1 MPYVG
6 GHSCRNR
13 PPGFLLVALFRLRLD
28 SIRAVRSQPR
38 RNATRT
44 PLHTASAET
53 SHTYATWLVSAGVPI
68 NEMARVLGHGQITTT
83 LNRYTH
89 VLPNPEDRIRKA
101 FDD

>member
-1 MPYVG
+1 MSAVVLVAKNAVG
-6 GHSCRNR
+6 G
-13 PPGFLLVALFRLRLD
+13 LRFHDL
-28 SIRAVRSQPR
+28 RHA
-38 RNATRT
+38 
-44 PLHTASAET
+44 
-53 SHTYATWLVSAGVPI
+53 YATWLVSAGVPI